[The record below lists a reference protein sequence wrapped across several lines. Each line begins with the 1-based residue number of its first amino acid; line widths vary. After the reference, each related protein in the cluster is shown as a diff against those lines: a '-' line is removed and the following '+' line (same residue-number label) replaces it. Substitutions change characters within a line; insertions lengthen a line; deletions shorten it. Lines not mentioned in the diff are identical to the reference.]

1 MRKIREVLRLLWGQ
15 HRSSR
20 EVARSCGVA
29 RSTVGDYERRARAAG
44 LSWPLPEIDDRS
56 LEALLY
62 PSERKPPPETAFV
75 MPDWDLIDRELR
87 KNKSVTRFLLW
98 QEHRSV
104 HTSGYSYTRYC
115 ELFRDWRKLQGL
127 SMRQTHVAGEKL
139 FVDYA
144 GQTVPVVNPA
154 TGDVH
159 DVHVF
164 LGSLGAS
171 HHSYAE
177 ATWSMGLEDWIGSH
191 VRMLEYF
198 GGITEI
204 LIPDNLKAGV
214 TKAHLYEPDINPTY
228 LDFANH
234 YRVAVIPARSRHPK
248 DKAVVETEI
257 LAVER
262 FILAR
267 LRNRTF
273 FTLVSLNQAIRE
285 LLTEF
290 NGKPFQKRP
299 GSRRSLFEEL
309 DRPALRPLP
318 DERYVF
324 ARWKLVRPHLD
335 YHVTIDDHY
344 YSVPHQLVGKELN
357 ARITASTIE
366 VFFKGKRVASHVR
379 STRKGGS
386 STIREHMPPAH
397 LAHADVGEE
406 KILGWAKSV
415 GPSTLEFATR
425 MIASRAHPQQAYRSC
440 LGVLALGRKHGNDRL
455 EAACDRAV
463 KLGSFTLKSVDA
475 ILRNHLDGQPLDAGK
490 IPTLPKVTHANVRGG
505 AYYATPTLTNAELE
519 RIKESC

>member
-75 MPDWDLIDRELR
+75 MPDWDLIDRELK

-98 QEHRSV
+98 QEHRSAHRV
-104 HTSGYSYTRYC
+104 GYSYTRYC
-115 ELFRDWRKLQGL
+115 ELFREWRKLQGL
-127 SMRQTHVAGEKL
+127 SMRQTHIAGEKL

-144 GQTVPVVNPA
+144 GQSVPVVNPA
-154 TGDVH
+154 TGEVH
-159 DVHVF
+159 DACVF

-171 HHSYAE
+171 HFSYAE
-177 ATWSMGLEDWIGSH
+177 ATWTAGLEDWIGSH
-191 VRMLEYF
+191 VRMVEYF
-198 GGITEI
+198 GGCTEI
-204 LIPDNLKAGV
+204 LVPDNLKAGV

-234 YRVAVIPARSRHPK
+234 YGVAVIPARRGHPK

-273 FTLVSLNQAIRE
+273 FALVSLNEAIAE
-285 LLTEF
+285 LLAEF
-290 NGKPFQKRP
+290 NAKPFQKRP

-309 DRPALRPLP
+309 DRPALRALP
-318 DERYVF
+318 ADRYVF

-335 YHVTIDDHY
+335 YHVMIDECF
-344 YSVPHQLVGKELN
+344 YSVPHQLVGKQLD
-357 ARITASTIE
+357 ARITAGTIE

-397 LAHADVGEE
+397 LAHADMGEE
-406 KILGWAKSV
+406 KILAWATSI
-415 GPSTLEFATR
+415 GPSALVFAES
-425 MIASRAHPQQAYRSC
+425 MIAAKVHPQQAYRSC
-440 LGVLALGRKHGNDRL
+440 LGVLALGKKHGNDRL
-455 EAACDRAV
+455 EAACNRAV

-475 ILRNHLDGQPLDAGK
+475 ILRNRLEQQPLEDAESA
-490 IPTLPKVTHANVRGG
+490 TLPKAMHANVRGG
-505 AYYATPTLTNAELE
+505 AYYATPSLTNEQNE
-519 RIKESC
+519 RTNNPC